1 MFNNIP
7 KVSPNS
13 MKARIFIAFLATAG
27 LFYVNI
33 MPTIVNGLIEAL
45 GFTNQQAG
53 NVASANMYG
62 AALGALS
69 IVFLI
74 KRLNWRLVSVL
85 FLCGLIAIDLIS
97 IKLSDPTTLIIV
109 RFIHGLVGG
118 MLVGTGFSLIARTHE
133 PDRTFGVLLFVQF
146 GFGGL
151 GIMFIPGMV
160 PEYGT
165 QILFYS
171 LVAFS
176 VVTFMMLPFLP
187 DYAIAPDKK
196 KKNEAKGNGIKWL
209 PLGLTLATIFLFQG
223 ANMGLFAFI
232 IGLGQYYS
240 LEMDFISTTLGIAN
254 WLGLVGAG
262 LVIAIGSRFGYLRSV
277 IAGILLTAVA
287 IWALLFSSVPWIWI
301 ASNCLIGITW
311 GFTISYLLGLASRF
325 DSSGQMAALGGFA
338 SKMGLAS
345 GPVITAMLLGE
356 DNYKLIIIVA
366 TIVMIISAITIWIPS
381 RQQDRAEPEEIGLK
395 D

>member
-13 MKARIFIAFLATAG
+13 MKARTFIAFLATAG

-33 MPTIVNGLIEAL
+33 MPTIVSGLIEAL

-74 KRLNWRLVSVL
+74 KRLNWRLVSVI
-85 FLCGLIAIDLIS
+85 FLCGLIIIDLIS
-97 IKLSDPTTLIIV
+97 IKLSDPTTLTIV

-176 VVTFMMLPFLP
+176 VVTFIMLPFLP
-187 DYAIAPDKK
+187 DYAIAAEKTKK
-196 KKNEAKGNGIKWL
+196 DEAKGNGIKWL
-209 PLGLTLATIFLFQG
+209 PLSLTLATIFLFQG

-262 LVIAIGSRFGYLRSV
+262 LVIAIGSRLGYLKSV
-277 IAGILLTAVA
+277 LAGILLTAVA
-287 IWALLFSSVPWIWI
+287 IWALLYSTVPWIWI
-301 ASNCLIGITW
+301 VSNCLIGITW

-345 GPVITAMLLGE
+345 GPVVTAMLLGE
-356 DNYKLIIIVA
+356 DNYELIIIVA
-366 TIVMIISAITIWIPS
+366 TIVMMISAITIWIPS
-381 RQQDRAEPEEIGLK
+381 RQQDRGNPE
-395 D
+395 

>member
-1 MFNNIP
+1 MFNSIP

-13 MKARIFIAFLATAG
+13 MKARIFIAFLASAG

-33 MPTIVNGLIEAL
+33 MPAIVSGLIEAL

-85 FLCGLIAIDLIS
+85 FLCGLIVIDLIS
-97 IKLSDPTTLIIV
+97 IKLSDPTTLTIV
-109 RFIHGLVGG
+109 RFIHGFIGG

-151 GIMFIPGMV
+151 GIMFIPGLV
-160 PEYGT
+160 PDYGT
-165 QILFYS
+165 QVLFYS

-176 VVTFMMLPFLP
+176 VATFMMLPFLP
-187 DYAIAPDKK
+187 DYAIAPDRKK
-196 KKNEAKGNGIKWL
+196 KHQAGNNGIKWL
-209 PLGLTLATIFLFQG
+209 PLGLTLVSIFLFQG

-232 IGLGQYYS
+232 IELGEHYS

-262 LVIAIGSRFGYLRSV
+262 LVIAIGSRFGYLKSV
-277 IAGILLTAVA
+277 ITGVVLTSVA
-287 IWALLFSSVPWIWI
+287 IWALLYSDTSWIWVV
-301 ASNCLIGITW
+301 SNCMVGISW

-345 GPVITAMLLGE
+345 GPVITGILLGQ
-356 DNYKLIIIVA
+356 DNYKLIITVS
-366 TIVMIISAITIWIPS
+366 TVLVVLSAVTVWIPS
-381 RQQDRAEPEEIGLK
+381 RHQDRASP

>member
-1 MFNNIP
+1 MFNSIP

-33 MPTIVNGLIEAL
+33 MPTIVSGLIEAL

-85 FLCGLIAIDLIS
+85 FLCGLIVIDLIS
-97 IKLSDPTTLIIV
+97 IKLSDPTTLTIV

-165 QILFYS
+165 QVLFYS

-176 VVTFMMLPFLP
+176 VATFMMLPFLP
-187 DYAIAPDKK
+187 DYAIAPAKTKK
-196 KKNEAKGNGIKWL
+196 GEAKGNGIKWL
-209 PLGLTLATIFLFQG
+209 PLGLTLVTIFLFQG

-232 IGLGQYYS
+232 IGLGQFYS

-277 IAGILLTAVA
+277 LAGILLTAVA
-287 IWALLFSSVPWIWI
+287 IWALLYSTVPWIWI
-301 ASNCLIGITW
+301 VSNCLIGITW

-345 GPVITAMLLGE
+345 GPVVTAMLLGE
-356 DNYKLIIIVA
+356 DNYQLIIIIA

-381 RQQDRAEPEEIGLK
+381 RQQDRGKPE
-395 D
+395 

>member
-1 MFNNIP
+1 MYGSFP

-13 MKARIFIAFLATAG
+13 MTARVFLAFLASAG

-33 MPTIVNGLIEAL
+33 MPAIVSGLIEAL

-62 AALGALS
+62 AATGALL

-74 KRLNWRLVSVL
+74 KRLNWQLISTLFLSVL
-85 FLCGLIAIDLIS
+85 ILIDLFSMKITE
-97 IKLSDPTTLIIV
+97 PTTLVVV
-109 RFIHGLVGG
+109 RFIHGFIGG
-118 MLVGTGFSLIARTHE
+118 MLVGTGFSLMARTIQ

-151 GIMFIPGMV
+151 GIMFIPGLV

-165 QILFYS
+165 QVLFYS

-176 VVTFMMLPFLP
+176 VATFIMLPFLP
-187 DYAIAPDKK
+187 GY
-196 KKNEAKGNGIKWL
+196 EIKPVGEKAESSSGGGVRMF
-209 PLGLTLATIFLFQG
+209 PLLLVLASIFLFQAG
-223 ANMGLFAFI
+223 NMGLFAFI
-232 IGLGQYYS
+232 IGLGEYYQ
-240 LEMDFISTTLGIAN
+240 LEMDFISTTLGVAN
-254 WLGLVGAG
+254 WLGLAGAG
-262 LVIAIGSRFGYLRSV
+262 LVIIIGSRFGYLKSV
-277 IAGILLTAVA
+277 LAGIAVTAVA
-287 IWALLFSSVPWIWI
+287 IWALLYSDVPVIWI
-301 ASNCLIGITW
+301 ASNCVIGITW

-325 DSSGQMAALGGFA
+325 DTTGQMAAMGGFA

-345 GPVITAMLLGE
+345 GPVVTALLLGE
-356 DNYKLIIIVA
+356 DNYRAIIIAAAV
-366 TIVMIISAITIWIPS
+366 VMVICAFVVWLPA
-381 RQQDRAEPEEIGLK
+381 RFQDQNAS

>member
-1 MFNNIP
+1 MFNSLP

-13 MKARIFIAFLATAG
+13 MKARIFIAFLASAG

-33 MPTIVNGLIEAL
+33 MPAIVNGLIEAL

-62 AALGALS
+62 AAVGALS

-74 KRLNWRLVSVL
+74 KKLNWRLISIV
-85 FLCGLIAIDLIS
+85 FLSALITIDLLS
-97 IKLSDPTTLIIV
+97 IKLTDPTTMIMV
-109 RFIHGLVGG
+109 RFIHGFIGG

-151 GIMFIPGMV
+151 GIMFIPGLV

-176 VVTFMMLPFLP
+176 VATFMMLPFLP
-187 DYAIAPDKK
+187 DYPIATKK
-196 KKNEAKGNGIKWL
+196 KEQASSAGIRWL
-209 PLGLTLATIFLFQG
+209 PLGLTLATIFLFQA

-232 IGLGQYYS
+232 IGLGEFYS

-262 LVIAIGSRFGYLRSV
+262 LVIAIGSRFGYLKSV
-277 IAGILLTAVA
+277 LAGIALTAVS
-287 IWALLFSSVPWIWI
+287 IWALLYSSVPWIWI
-301 ASNCLIGITW
+301 TSNCLIGITW

-325 DSSGQMAALGGFA
+325 DTAGQMAALGGFA

-345 GPVITAMLLGE
+345 GPAVTAILLGK
-356 DNYKLIIIVA
+356 DNYELIIMVA
-366 TIVMIISAITIWIPS
+366 TAVMVLSAVAVWMPS
-381 RQQDRAEPEEIGLK
+381 KLQDRPI
-395 D
+395 